1 MGVKWIQAVWIWRRG
16 GRNIGRIVEALAS
29 DQLVVNDINQKKTP
43 ERLSDKCC
51 KLQEQLEENL
61 DENGKKL
68 LTELVDAIYDE
79 EYLETLKRFNRGYSL
94 GVLMT
99 MEVFEDYN
107 SFFGKGEKGEYY

>member
-1 MGVKWIQAVWIWRRG
+1 MERRKEK
-16 GRNIGRIVEALAS
+16 IGKILQTLAN
-29 DQLVVNDINQKKTP
+29 DQLFINDINQKKTS
-43 ERLSDKCC
+43 EHQQLSDKCC

-68 LTELVDAIYDE
+68 LTELVDTIYDE

-107 SFFGKGEKGEYY
+107 SFFGKGGEE